1 MKKTWI
7 IPVTFEMEGEY
18 KVEAETL
25 EEAIEIA
32 ESGDYPCDSL
42 PEGDYID
49 DSFRINMEIIKEVND
64 L

>member
-1 MKKTWI
+1 MKTWI
-7 IPVTFEMEGEY
+7 IPITFEMEGEY

-32 ESGDYPCDSL
+32 ESGDDPCSEL
-42 PEGDYID
+42 PDGDYID
-49 DSFRINMEIIKEVND
+49 DSFKINMAIIKEVND